1 MNHIIDQRREI
12 IMSDVAIISCGS
24 YDDAEVLAAVER
36 GFSLLGGAGKFAQPN
51 EKILLKLNWLT
62 GDPPEKC
69 VTTHPAVFRA
79 VSRVLQKAGAQLS
92 YGDSPGFQSPD
103 SAAKKTGCAEVA
115 EELHIPLGDF
125 RAGKDVSYAE
135 GKQNKKFTVVNAVLE
150 SDGVISLPKMKTHAF
165 QRVTGAVK
173 NQFGCVPGALKGE
186 FHVKVP
192 DAYDFAKMLVD
203 LNAFVHPRLYIMDG
217 IMAMEGNGPRGG
229 DPRKMGVLL
238 FSTDPI
244 ALDATMCRLMN
255 LDPAMVLT
263 NMAGEE
269 MGVGTYRAENIR
281 LLGDP
286 IEGFIASDYKV
297 NHDPEPETSKRPQP
311 NFMKQ
316 ALTPRPYI
324 LAERCVK
331 CGICVKMCPVTPKAV
346 DWHDGNKNN
355 PPSYQYDRCIRC
367 YCCQELC
374 PERAIQ
380 VKVPFLRRMLDGKK

>member
-1 MNHIIDQRREI
+1 
-12 IMSDVAIISCGS
+12 MSDVAIISCGS
-24 YDDAEVLAAVER
+24 YENTEVLAAVER
-36 GFSLLGGAGKFAQPN
+36 GISLLGGASNFTQPN

-79 VSRVLQKAGAQLS
+79 VSIVLQKAGAQLY

-103 SAAKKTGCAEVA
+103 TVAKKTGCAEVA
-115 EELHIPLGDF
+115 EELGIPLGDF
-125 RAGKDVSYAE
+125 RAGSDISFP
-135 GKQNKKFTVVNAVLE
+135 GGRQNKRFTLANAVLE

-203 LNAFVHPRLYIMDG
+203 LNSFVHPRLYIMDG
-217 IMAMEGNGPRGG
+217 ILAMEGNGPRGG
-229 DPRKMGVLL
+229 DPKQMKVLL

-244 ALDATMCRLMN
+244 ALDATMCRIMN
-255 LDPAMVLT
+255 LDPALVLT
-263 NMAGEE
+263 NRAGEE
-269 MGVGTYRAENIR
+269 MGAGTYHAENIR

-286 IEGFIASDYKV
+286 IEQFIANDYNV
-297 NHDPEPETSKRPQP
+297 NRNPEPESSKRLQP
-311 NFMKQ
+311 KFIKQ

-324 LAERCVK
+324 VAQRCVK

-346 DWHDGNKNN
+346 DWHDGNKSN
-355 PPSYQYDRCIRC
+355 PPGYQYDRCIRC

-380 VKVPFLRRMLDGKK
+380 VKVPFLRRVLDLNK

>member
-1 MNHIIDQRREI
+1 
-12 IMSDVAIISCGS
+12 MSDVAIISCRS
-24 YDDAEVLAAVER
+24 YDEGEVLAAVER
-36 GFSLLGGAGKFAQPN
+36 GLSLLGGAQQFVKPEEN
-51 EKILLKLNWLT
+51 ILLKLNWLT

-79 VSRVLQKAGAQLS
+79 VAQVLQSAGAKLS

-103 SAAKKTGCAEVA
+103 TAAKKTGCAEVA
-115 EELHIPLGDF
+115 EQLNIPLADF
-125 RAGKDVSYAE
+125 RAGREAHYPE
-135 GKQNKKFTVVNAVLE
+135 GKQNKKFIIANAVLDC
-150 SDGVISLPKMKTHAF
+150 DGVISLPKMKTHAF

-192 DAYDFAKMLVD
+192 DAYEFAKMLID
-203 LNAFVHPRLYIMDG
+203 LNSFVHPRLYVMDG

-229 DPRKMGVLL
+229 DPRQMNELL

-255 LDPAMVLT
+255 LDPALVLT
-263 NMAGEE
+263 NCAGAE
-269 MGVGTYRAENIR
+269 MGAGTYLANEIR

-286 IEGFIASDYKV
+286 MEPFIAPDYNV
-297 NHDPEPETSKRPQP
+297 NRKPEADAPKKQQP
-311 NFMKQ
+311 NLIKQ
-316 ALTPRPYI
+316 AITPRPYI
-324 LAERCVK
+324 LADRCVR

-346 DWHDGNKNN
+346 DWHDGNKQN
-355 PPSYQYDRCIRC
+355 PPSYRYERCIRC

-380 VKVPFLRRMLDGKK
+380 VKVPFLRRVLDRT

>member
-1 MNHIIDQRREI
+1 
-12 IMSDVAIISCGS
+12 MSVVAIISCKS
-24 YDDAEVLAAVER
+24 YDEAEVLSALEK
-36 GFSLLGGAGKFAQPN
+36 GISLLGGAAQFVRPG

-62 GDPPEKC
+62 GDAPEKC

-79 VSRVLQKAGAQLS
+79 AAKILQQAGAQLT
-92 YGDSPGFQSPD
+92 YGDSPGFQSPE

-115 EELHIPLGDF
+115 EQLNIPLADF
-125 RAGKDVSYAE
+125 RAGREAHYRE
-135 GKQNKKFTVVNAVLE
+135 GKQNKKFMIANGVLD

-173 NQFGCVPGALKGE
+173 NQFGCIPGALKGE

-192 DAYDFAKMLVD
+192 DAFDFAKMLVD
-203 LNAFVHPRLYIMDG
+203 LNSFIHPRLYIMDG

-229 DPRKMGVLL
+229 DPRAMHVLL
-238 FSTDPI
+238 LSADPI
-244 ALDATMCRLMN
+244 ALDATMCRMMR
-255 LDPAMVLT
+255 LDPALVLT
-263 NMAGEE
+263 NRAGEE
-269 MGVGTYRAENIR
+269 MGAGTYREENIR

-286 IEGFIASDYKV
+286 IEAFIAKDYVV
-297 NHDPEPETSKRPQP
+297 NREPEQEAPKKARPAFLK
-311 NFMKQ
+311 N
-316 ALTPRPYI
+316 AITPRPVI
-324 LAERCVK
+324 TAERCVR

-355 PPSYQYDRCIRC
+355 PPSYRYERCIRC

-380 VKVPFLRRMLDGKK
+380 VKVPLLRKMLDRA

>member
-1 MNHIIDQRREI
+1 
-12 IMSDVAIISCGS
+12 MSEVAIISCGS
-24 YDDAEVLAAVER
+24 YQESEVRAAVER
-36 GFSLLGGAGKFAQPN
+36 GIALLGGAGEFVQPN

-62 GDPPEKC
+62 GDPPEMC

-79 VSRVLQKAGAQLS
+79 VAQVLQSAGAVLS

-115 EELHIPLGDF
+115 EELSIPLADF
-125 RAGKDVSYAE
+125 RAGKDVSYPE
-135 GKQNKKFTVVNAVLE
+135 GRQNKKFTVANAVLE
-150 SDGVISLPKMKTHAF
+150 NDGVISLPKMKTHAF

-192 DAYDFAKMLVD
+192 DAYDFAKMLID
-203 LNAFVHPRLYIMDG
+203 LNSFVHPRLYIMDG

-229 DPRKMGVLL
+229 DPKQMNVLL
-238 FSTDPI
+238 FSTDSI

-255 LDPAMVLT
+255 LDPALVLT
-263 NMAGEE
+263 NRAGEE
-269 MGVGTYRAENIR
+269 MGTGTYHAEQIH

-286 IEGFIASDYKV
+286 MEQFVVMDYNV
-297 NHDPEPETSKRPQP
+297 NREPEQASSKRPQP
-311 NFMKQ
+311 KVMKQ
-316 ALTPRPYI
+316 LLTARPYI

-346 DWHDGNKNN
+346 DWHDGNKSN

-380 VKVPFLRRMLDGKK
+380 VKVPFLRRVLDRKK